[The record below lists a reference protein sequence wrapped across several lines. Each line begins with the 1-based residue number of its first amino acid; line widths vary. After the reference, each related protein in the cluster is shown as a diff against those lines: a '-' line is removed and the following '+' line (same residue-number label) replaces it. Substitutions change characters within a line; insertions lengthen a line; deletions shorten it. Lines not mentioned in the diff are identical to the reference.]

1 MRPLPGG
8 LAGAPGRR
16 AIVGANDSALPHK
29 SGCPLPGAPGATF
42 GGFRGALSSRNGL
55 LGPQAAGLGKHTLTP
70 CVFILCT
77 GGFIVL
83 ISLAKLPT
91 SAPEST
97 VSGEIVLR
105 DRNFWAPCLG
115 GLARLSWA
123 PSARSLLASAVPL
136 VTADGERVCVCVSA
150 CRNSHGKDQPTEAGG
165 IGSGRTPR
173 APPAGILRVRL
184 TTAVGGGR

>member
-105 DRNFWAPCLG
+105 DRNFCTGGHHTVHAVLVSPTLRQCRGQISPVQSNCGFGTAPRKRCEK
-115 GLARLSWA
+115 R
-123 PSARSLLASAVPL
+123 
-136 VTADGERVCVCVSA
+136 
-150 CRNSHGKDQPTEAGG
+150 
-165 IGSGRTPR
+165 
-173 APPAGILRVRL
+173 
-184 TTAVGGGR
+184 